1 MKKILLV
8 MLAASLVLGG
18 CKPKTNAVEGTETE
32 VKECCE
38 KKDGECCKKAEGACC
53 EKKDG
58 ECCKKAEGACCEK
71 KDGECCKK
79 AEGCCEKKEGEC
91 CKKEDCKKHEG
102 CCEKKEG
109 ECCKKQEN
117 ANGGGVADDKKTGK
131 VEANLA
137 CPVELNIAKIVEL
150 VDKAEAAGKVTPELR
165 KEYEALPHHA
175 SECLECGGCERRSKS
190 GVKIVEKMQKAV
202 KLFGK

>member
-91 CKKEDCKKHEG
+91 CKKAEG
-102 CCEKKEG
+102 ACCEKKKG

>member
-58 ECCKKAEGACCEK
+58 ECCKKHEGCCEK

-79 AEGCCEKKEGEC
+79 AEGA
-91 CKKEDCKKHEG
+91 

-150 VDKAEAAGKVTPELR
+150 VDKADAAGKVTPELR

>member
-53 EKKDG
+53 EKKD
-58 ECCKKAEGACCEK
+58 
-71 KDGECCKK
+71 
-79 AEGCCEKKEGEC
+79 
-91 CKKEDCKKHEG
+91 
-102 CCEKKEG
+102 G

>member
-1 MKKILLV
+1 MRRTSLFVLV
-8 MLAASLVLGG
+8 FIMALSAFSLGVGLSYDAN
-18 CKPKTNAVEGTETE
+18 PFADDDTETVEGTETE

-38 KKDGECCKKAEGACC
+38 KKDGECCKKQ
-53 EKKDG
+53 
-58 ECCKKAEGACCEK
+58 EC
-71 KDGECCKK
+71 
-79 AEGCCEKKEGEC
+79 
-91 CKKEDCKKHEG
+91 
-102 CCEKKEG
+102 
-109 ECCKKQEN
+109 

>member
-1 MKKILLV
+1 MIYIKMKKILLV

-38 KKDGECCKKAEGACC
+38 KKDGECCKKAEGA
-53 EKKDG
+53 
-58 ECCKKAEGACCEK
+58 
-71 KDGECCKK
+71 
-79 AEGCCEKKEGEC
+79 
-91 CKKEDCKKHEG
+91 

>member
-38 KKDGECCKKAEGACC
+38 KKDGEC
-53 EKKDG
+53 
-58 ECCKKAEGACCEK
+58 
-71 KDGECCKK
+71 
-79 AEGCCEKKEGEC
+79 
-91 CKKEDCKKHEG
+91 CKKHEG

>member
-1 MKKILLV
+1 MKKVLLI
-8 MLAASLVLGG
+8 MIAASLMLAG
-18 CKPKTNAVEGTETE
+18 CKPKTEKVEGTETE
-32 VKECCE
+32 VKECCQKQE
-38 KKDGECCKKAEGACC
+38 GDCCKKADGECCKQDAACC

-58 ECCKKAEGACCEK
+58 ECCKKEDCKKHDEGCCK
-71 KDGECCKK
+71 KNDGECCKK
-79 AEGCCEKKEGEC
+79 EGCEK
-91 CKKEDCKKHEG
+91 HQ
-102 CCEKKEG
+102 G

-150 VDKAEAAGKVTPELR
+150 VDKAEAAGKVTPELK
-165 KEYEALPHHA
+165 KEYDALAKHA

>member
-38 KKDGECCKKAEGACC
+38 KKD
-53 EKKDG
+53 
-58 ECCKKAEGACCEK
+58 
-71 KDGECCKK
+71 
-79 AEGCCEKKEGEC
+79 
-91 CKKEDCKKHEG
+91 
-102 CCEKKEG
+102 G